1 MKLFLQELWEK
12 EKEWDERVSSV
23 EHGKNME
30 NIESNHD

>member
-23 EHGKNME
+23 EHGKE
-30 NIESNHD
+30 YGKHRK